1 MSWPSFKHISFLL
14 ADCLELDASLPAEST
29 LGAPIRDRYIASDNR
44 LGTRAVPVVRV
55 SRDDIHS
62 RHGLP
67 KPTGMYLHW
76 VACFPSAFVW
86 TKKVKSFPF
95 ECPVLIRVCT
105 RTRENA

>member
-67 KPTGMYLHW
+67 KPTGTYLNW
-76 VACFPSAFVW
+76 VACFAICFCVDE
-86 TKKVKSFPF
+86 KS
-95 ECPVLIRVCT
+95 EVLSL
-105 RTRENA
+105 